1 MYFSVAEMWQDIL
14 TAFALYL
21 IIEGM
26 IPFVGPDFFRKTVAK
41 MAELDDN
48 HLRATGLTIMATGLI
63 MLFVVR

>member
-1 MYFSVAEMWQDIL
+1 MWQDIL

-41 MAELDDN
+41 LAELDDN
-48 HLRATGLTIMATGLI
+48 HLRATGVTIMAAGLI
-63 MLFVVR
+63 LLFVVR